1 METEALAGPSA
12 GTQAEHTAEI
22 QALID
27 ALVNGTLPNVSP
39 FTARCLDEAAADLIA
54 AGGLQ

>member
-12 GTQAEHTAEI
+12 GTQAEEPAEI
-22 QALID
+22 QALIE
-27 ALVNGTLPNVSP
+27 ALVNGTLPSVSA
-39 FTARCLDEAAADLIA
+39 FTARCLDEAASDLIA